1 MDSERKD
8 GFDRDDPLWDVL
20 GRASQPSEPSPYF
33 ARRVLRDL
41 DLANTK
47 PVAGGFSGRRWFQSW
62 LPVAAAIALL
72 LGAAQFWMPA
82 PVRTTVATVVADD
95 SLLPSNPDQR
105 IATVLADLDELIAF
119 EDTQYVDD
127 EGIWQ

>member
-8 GFDRDDPLWDVL
+8 GFDRNDPLWDLL
-20 GRASQPSEPSPYF
+20 GRASKPPEPSPYF

-41 DLANTK
+41 DEVK
-47 PVAGGFSGRRWFQSW
+47 PAAGWFSRLRLFQVW
-62 LPVAAAIALL
+62 VPVAAAIALM
-72 LGAAQFWMPA
+72 LGAAQFWMPTA
-82 PVRTTVATVVADD
+82 VRVQEVVVTDEG
-95 SLLPSNPDQR
+95 LLPANPDQR

-119 EDTQYVDD
+119 EDTQFGDD

>member
-8 GFDRDDPLWDVL
+8 GFDRDDPLWDLL
-20 GRASQPSEPSPYF
+20 GRASQPPEPSPYF

-41 DLANTK
+41 EEAK
-47 PVAGGFSGRRWFQSW
+47 PAAGWFSGLRWFQSW
-62 LPVAAAIALL
+62 VPVAAAMALL
-72 LGAAQFWMPA
+72 LGVAQFWLPS
-82 PVRTTVATVVADD
+82 PVRTTEVTMVADD
-95 SLLPSNPDQR
+95 SLLPANPDQR

-119 EDTQYVDD
+119 DDTQYGDD

>member
-8 GFDRDDPLWDVL
+8 GFDRDDPLWDLL
-20 GRASQPSEPSPYF
+20 GRASKPPEPSPYF

-41 DLANTK
+41 DEVK
-47 PVAGGFSGRRWFQSW
+47 PAVRWFSRLRHFQVW
-62 LPVAAAIALL
+62 VPVAAAIALM
-72 LGAAQFWMPA
+72 LGAAQLWMP
-82 PVRTTVATVVADD
+82 TATRVQGVQEVLVADED
-95 SLLPSNPDQR
+95 LLPANPDQR